1 MPDLPYSG
9 RMGTWLKNRKSY
21 ALYRMRLAIERS
33 AGASSAAAQQKSQ
46 RWAVA
51 WGMLAGIR
59 VPGARPRLR
68 RINLHGAT
76 R

>member
-1 MPDLPYSG
+1 
-9 RMGTWLKNRKSY
+9 MGTRQKDRKHY
-21 ALYRMRLAIERS
+21 ALYRMRLAIER
-33 AGASSAAAQQKSQ
+33 GARAQSVAAQEKSQ

-59 VPGARPRLR
+59 ATGARPRLR
-68 RINLHGAT
+68 RINLRDAMGQ